1 MIIEKAF
8 LIHVDDRMRGGLLA
22 FCGGVERER
31 ERGERDVRI
40 YVILDDEWCFEW

>member
-22 FCGGVERER
+22 FCGGVEREG
-31 ERGERDVRI
+31 GEGCED
-40 YVILDDEWCFEW
+40 LCNFG